1 MAAEALGKA
10 VRRQGAALRASI
22 SGTGGSVAAVMGWAD
37 LHGILAAALKR
48 GGACPAPTSGGW
60 AGRVCVS
67 SGAKPPG

>member
-1 MAAEALGKA
+1 
-10 VRRQGAALRASI
+10 
-22 SGTGGSVAAVMGWAD
+22 MGWAD